1 MWIFRRKKAAPP
13 QRPPEPQPMTIS
25 DEAIA
30 SVASKPRREFVPYEP
45 PPGVVPDGIRNA
57 VLAMDATPYDALNGQ
72 YPDFVYG
79 GFPGYPYLA
88 LQAQLPEYRRMVSV
102 IAEEMT
108 RKWIKVKAVGVG
120 DDSRAPRIAQLT
132 DALERYNVRDA
143 FRLAV
148 EHDGFF
154 GR

>member
-1 MWIFRRKKAAPP
+1 MWLFKRKKTVTPP
-13 QRPPEPQPMTIS
+13 ESPPEPHPMTIS
-25 DEAIA
+25 DEV
-30 SVASKPRREFVPYEP
+30 VAEAGQKPQREFVRHEP
-45 PPGVVPDGIRNA
+45 PPGVIPEDIRNA
-57 VLAMDATPYDALNGQ
+57 VLAMDSTPYDTLNSQ

-108 RKWIKVKAVGVG
+108 RKWIKVKAVGEG

-132 DALERYNVRDA
+132 DALERYNIRDA
-143 FRLAV
+143 FRLA
-148 EHDGFF
+148 
-154 GR
+154 

>member
-1 MWIFRRKKAAPP
+1 MWLFKRKKTVTPP
-13 QRPPEPQPMTIS
+13 ESPPEPHPMTIS
-25 DEAIA
+25 DEV
-30 SVASKPRREFVPYEP
+30 VAEAGQKPQREFVRYEP
-45 PPGVVPDGIRNA
+45 PPGVIPEDIRNA
-57 VLAMDATPYDALNGQ
+57 VLAMDSTPYDTLNSQ

-120 DDSRAPRIAQLT
+120 DDSRAPRIIPM
-132 DALERYNVRDA
+132 R
-143 FRLAV
+143 
-148 EHDGFF
+148 
-154 GR
+154 